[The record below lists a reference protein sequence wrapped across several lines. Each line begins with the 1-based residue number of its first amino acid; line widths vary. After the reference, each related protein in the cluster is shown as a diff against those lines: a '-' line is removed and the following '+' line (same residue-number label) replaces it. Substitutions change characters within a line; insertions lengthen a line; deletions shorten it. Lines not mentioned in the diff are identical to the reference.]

1 MERVRAAQ
9 APPLAVIAPFFIAA
23 PLGATLCGYMLSM
36 ADGNALIVVNVPEL
50 VAATHGA
57 VLGWLTLAMMGALYQ
72 LGPAVFGGRLVS
84 QRLARVQF
92 ALHAGSVVW
101 FTLAVRDWDVLRM
114 SIGAAGLLASIVCF
128 LINVLPAVRWP
139 SFRSLPQAY
148 VTVSLGFLVVTVL
161 VGITY
166 VGDLEHFWF
175 PMTEGR
181 VGGHAHLG
189 LIGWLALTVMGLSY
203 QLVPMFEVVK
213 RGVARFGSAALAVT
227 ALATVIG
234 APVLM
239 TDPSPLVRLAVA
251 VGVAAGPS
259 LWLAD
264 MVRLLRARSR
274 RTLDIHSRATMA
286 GLVFLALAMVTGIA
300 AALGK
305 PVAPGGQPA
314 RLEFAYAVFAIGGW
328 AGTTLIA
335 NSFKIVPFLVWNAR
349 FLPRAG
355 SERVPLLAELV
366 DARLTHTVLVLHMAA
381 IAVLGGGALAGSLAA
396 VHAGAWLF
404 VTAGL
409 AHFAVLVS
417 IVARHPSPAEAGR
430 LVVSGTRAL

>member
-1 MERVRAAQ
+1 
-9 APPLAVIAPFFIAA
+9 
-23 PLGATLCGYMLSM
+23 MLSL
-36 ADGNALIVVNVPEL
+36 ARGSAFIVVNVPEL
-50 VAATHGA
+50 VAGTHGA

-72 LGPAVFGGRLVS
+72 LGPAVFGGRLLS
-84 QRLARVQF
+84 QRLALVQF
-92 ALHAGSVVW
+92 VLHVASVAW

-114 SIGAAGLLASIVCF
+114 SIGAAGLLTSIVCF

-148 VTVSLGFLVVTVL
+148 VTVSLAFLVVTV
-161 VGITY
+161 VAGITY
-166 VGDLEHFWF
+166 VGDLEHSWF
-175 PMTEGR
+175 PMSEGR

-189 LIGWLALTVMGLSY
+189 LVGWLALTVMGLSY

-213 RGVARFGSAALAVT
+213 RGVARFGPSALTVT
-227 ALATVIG
+227 ALATAIG
-234 APVLM
+234 APLLM
-239 TDPSPLVRLAVA
+239 TDPSPAVRLAVA
-251 VGVAAGPS
+251 LALAAGPS

-286 GLVFLALAMVTGIA
+286 GLVFLAVAIVTGIA
-300 AALGK
+300 AAVGK
-305 PVAPGGQPA
+305 PVAPEGQPA

-366 DARLTHTVLVLHMAA
+366 DARLTHTVLALHVVA
-381 IAVLGGGALAGSLAA
+381 IALLGAGALAGRLDA
-396 VHAGAWLF
+396 VHAGAWLLM
-404 VTAGL
+404 TAGL
-409 AHFAVLVS
+409 AHFGVLVS
-417 IVARHPSPAEAGR
+417 IVARHPSRAEAGR
-430 LVVSGTRAL
+430 FVLPGTRAL